1 MKKSINLILVGVL
14 TGFLI
19 SLGGCGE
26 RDETPVSMAVEFN
39 NHAAPAYVA
48 YDKGWFEEA
57 GLELLPIFQVYD
69 SGVAIAAAMA
79 RGDIRI
85 GYMGLTAAILTYAR
99 GVPIK
104 VISGIHKYGYG
115 LVARPEIK
123 EVSDLEGK
131 KIGSLR
137 EGTVTDILLTL
148 MIDKYQLDDV
158 TILRM
163 SPSNGV
169 LALITNSV
177 DAAFIPEQHA
187 TIAEFNGFPM
197 LIKSQDLWPG
207 MQGDVLVVRTELI
220 RDNPGLVKNLMEITQ
235 KATDWIKDHPDE
247 TAETMARQLQIA
259 GGERSPIGKTLVG
272 VNLEIT
278 PEIISRSMERI
289 IYSTSIDPRVV
300 QETIDYLAELGY
312 IKNSFDAEEILDLRF
327 IENE

>member
-1 MKKSINLILVGVL
+1 
-14 TGFLI
+14 
-19 SLGGCGE
+19 
-26 RDETPVSMAVEFN
+26 MAVEFN
-39 NHAAPAYVA
+39 NHAACAYVA

-57 GLELLPIFQVYD
+57 GLELLPVFQVYD

-79 RGDIRI
+79 RGDIQI
-85 GYMGLTAAILTYAR
+85 GYLGLTAAILTYAR

-163 SPSNGV
+163 SPSAGV

-259 GGERSPIGKTLVG
+259 GGERSPTGKTLVG

>member
-19 SLGGCGE
+19 PLGGCGE

-57 GLELLPIFQVYD
+57 GLELLPVFQVYD

-79 RGDIRI
+79 RGDIQI
-85 GYMGLTAAILTYAR
+85 GYLGLTAAILTYAR